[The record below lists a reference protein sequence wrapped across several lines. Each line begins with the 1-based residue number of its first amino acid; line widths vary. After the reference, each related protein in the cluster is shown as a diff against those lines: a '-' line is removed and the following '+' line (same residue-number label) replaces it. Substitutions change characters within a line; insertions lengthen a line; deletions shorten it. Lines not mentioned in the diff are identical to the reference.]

1 MAKNMPLLKKKLVEK
16 MASIHDT
23 KDTFVT
29 MIEEFVR
36 EVNKYFD
43 MTISK

>member
-1 MAKNMPLLKKKLVEK
+1 

-36 EVNKYFD
+36 EVNKYFWHD
-43 MTISK
+43 HFEIVEEFTVLP